1 MNERTRNAL
10 DRFLTTDP
18 YEYGPH
24 DAAELPAEPDAQ
36 DDAAQAMPDTAA
48 QAAREAEKIEKY
60 RAGRYRIPAPPVL
73 HVEWNEAD
81 WIRFIDACG
90 KWT

>member
-48 QAAREAEKIEKY
+48 QGVASENERATSKAAEKN
-60 RAGRYRIPAPPVL
+60 A
-73 HVEWNEAD
+73 
-81 WIRFIDACG
+81 
-90 KWT
+90 